1 MRRTTI
7 RPMLIELAPKEL
19 EDGVLYVSQKYKT
32 AIHKCCCGCGEKVV
46 TPLSPAHWRVRI
58 NGNSVTIHP
67 SVGNWGMTCKSHYWI
82 KNNRVVW
89 AGLFSEAKIAAVR
102 RRDSIDQKN
111 QINTI
116 NRGNKATSEKG
127 NLIDRIWHLI
137 KGN

>member
-19 EDGVLYVSQKYKT
+19 EDGVLYVSQTYKA

-58 NGNSVTIHP
+58 HGDSVTLHP
-67 SVGNWGMTCKSHYWI
+67 SIGNWGMACKSHYWI
-82 KNNRVVW
+82 KSNRVVW
-89 AGLFSEAKIAAVR
+89 AGQFSDAKIALAR

-111 QINTI
+111 HI
-116 NRGNKATSEKG
+116 NRTNRENMAPSEKG
-127 NLIDRIWHLI
+127 SLINRIWNLI